1 MPIQTQN
8 TTRQRIT
15 LSPSSRMMR
24 QNWAPAM
31 TMNCHGKLYQKIL
44 SHSVTVIN
52 FKSQII
58 IKSSLLKHGYDTA
71 LSLYADTE

>member
-1 MPIQTQN
+1 VIRHANSNSDHN
-8 TTRQRIT
+8 TSENHSVSIIKGDETK
-15 LSPSSRMMR
+15 LGVP
-24 QNWAPAM
+24 PM

-58 IKSSLLKHGYDTA
+58 IKSSLLRHGYDTA
-71 LSLYADTE
+71 LSP